1 MDANTA
7 TPGEP
12 NRLNVPS
19 ERGRYPEDAANELEE
34 FCSESLRS
42 IDKTVMRA
50 QVIEL
55 ILDILATTDVESEAR
70 HRLLQHLALH
80 PGSPEQALLCHLSEN
95 ACLPPAAGGDSLTA
109 DGDSLPAGGF
119 LPAGADYFAAGAA
132 DRPAQGSGDSGEG
145 SKSRWLPAPLRN
157 LLRRD

>member
-12 NRLNVPS
+12 DRLDVAS
-19 ERGRYPEDAANELEE
+19 ERGRCSEDAADELDD

-70 HRLLQHLALH
+70 QRLLQHLALH

-95 ACLPPAAGGDSLTA
+95 ACLPPAAGGDSLLA
-109 DGDSLPAGGF
+109 GGSLPAGGDYF
-119 LPAGADYFAAGAA
+119 TAGAEDRPSQAAGSRLKDRSRGGSPPLCGTCCAA
-132 DRPAQGSGDSGEG
+132 TELDRRE
-145 SKSRWLPAPLRN
+145 
-157 LLRRD
+157 

>member
-1 MDANTA
+1 MDGSIA

-12 NRLNVPS
+12 SRLNVPS
-19 ERGRYPEDAANELEE
+19 ERRCPGDAADELDD

-42 IDKTVMRA
+42 IDRTVMRA

-55 ILDILATTDVESEAR
+55 ILDILATTDVQSEAR
-70 HRLLQHLALH
+70 HRLLQHLASH

-95 ACLPPAAGGDSLTA
+95 ACLPPAAGADSLA
-109 DGDSLPAGGF
+109 AGGF
-119 LPAGADYFAAGAA
+119 LPAGGDYFAAGAA
-132 DRPAQGSGDSGEG
+132 DRPAQGSEDSGEG